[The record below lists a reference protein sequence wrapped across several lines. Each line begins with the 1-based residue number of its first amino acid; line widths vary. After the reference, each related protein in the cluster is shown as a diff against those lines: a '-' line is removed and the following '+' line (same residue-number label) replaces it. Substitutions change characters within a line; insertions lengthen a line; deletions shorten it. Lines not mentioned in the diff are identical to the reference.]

1 MLFTKCVT
9 EIFSF
14 LQHDLKNFLKQKE
27 ARLSL
32 EREAMKIEDD
42 IRSTWQKNDQRNDRD
57 EDDDFEMLNSFF
69 KGIDLFH

>member
-1 MLFTKCVT
+1 M
-9 EIFSF
+9 
-14 LQHDLKNFLKQKE
+14 
-27 ARLSL
+27 

-42 IRSTWQKNDQRNDRD
+42 IQSTWQKNDQRNDRD